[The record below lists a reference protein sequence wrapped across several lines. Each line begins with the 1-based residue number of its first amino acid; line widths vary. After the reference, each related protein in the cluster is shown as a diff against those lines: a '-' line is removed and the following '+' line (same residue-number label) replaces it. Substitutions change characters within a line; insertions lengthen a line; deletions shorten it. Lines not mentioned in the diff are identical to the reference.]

1 MKRMFVYKT
10 TDTRNGNYYIGQ
22 HNGYVD
28 DDYYGSGNFILS
40 LTKYE
45 VENYLTREILGYA
58 ENKKQLDLLES
69 VYIRTNYDD
78 NKCQNVAKGKRLNE
92 INVSIDNNWS
102 NSIKTS
108 YVNSS
113 SYSLEKRLSELE
125 SRINKIEASKVIP
138 KESNESFLLNS
149 LSDNF
154 TRQDVNDVYNDN
166 NRPSDKTISNKLKS
180 LINSGHIYRIS
191 NGVYKKN
198 RTPLLSRRL
207 QSMLYEE

>member
-28 DDYYGSGNFILS
+28 DNYYGSGNFILS

-125 SRINKIEASKVIP
+125 SRINKIEASKVVP

-154 TRQDVNDVYNDN
+154 TRQDVNDVYDDN

-198 RTPLLSRRL
+198 RTPVLSRRL

>member
-1 MKRMFVYKT
+1 MFVYKT

>member
-1 MKRMFVYKT
+1 MKKMFVYKT
-10 TDTRNGNYYIGQ
+10 TDVRNGNYYIGQ

-45 VENYLTREILGYA
+45 IQNYLTREILGYA

-78 NKCQNVAKGKRLNE
+78 NKCQNVAKGKRLDE
-92 INVSIDNNWS
+92 LKVSIDNNWS
-102 NSIKTS
+102 KSIKTS

-113 SYSLEKRLSELE
+113 SYSLEVRLSELE
-125 SRINKIEASKVIP
+125 SRINKIEQSKAVV

-154 TRQDVNDVYNDN
+154 TRQDVNEVYEEK

-198 RTPLLSRRL
+198 KTPILSKRL
-207 QSMLYEE
+207 ASMLYDE

>member
-154 TRQDVNDVYNDN
+154 TRQDVNDVYNNN
-166 NRPSDKTISNKLKS
+166 NRPSHKTISNKLKS

>member
-1 MKRMFVYKT
+1 MFVYKT

-22 HNGYVD
+22 HNGYFD

-180 LINSGHIYRIS
+180 LINSGHIYRVS

-198 RTPLLSRRL
+198 RTPVLSRRL

>member
-113 SYSLEKRLSELE
+113 SYSLEKRLSEIE

-166 NRPSDKTISNKLKS
+166 NKPSDKTISNKLKS
-180 LINSGHIYRIS
+180 LINSGHIYRVS

-198 RTPLLSRRL
+198 RTPVLSRRL

>member
-1 MKRMFVYKT
+1 MFVYKT

-28 DDYYGSGNFILS
+28 DHYYGSGNFILS

-198 RTPLLSRRL
+198 RTPVLSRRL